1 MRPRKGILYLLLVL
15 LLYTAIAHL
24 ETTNQ
29 TSSQILQI
37 PCSSLEIPSQ
47 EVSIENASIQW
58 PKIGNPAFVLNG
70 SYFEVR
76 LKGPPDILSWNI
88 NLYREYLEQD
98 LEFDTPVRNDSTGF
112 WHINVSIPTESP
124 TELFDLKISMSD
136 GVISN
141 TLVERNAVQIRDVFP
156 SNLTLFHIT
165 DSHISSVPTE
175 RDSRLLSALYQASAA
190 GADMVVISG
199 DLVDDGSIVAFERF
213 TNLISQSSVPVFVI
227 PGNHD
232 VDPIGGGYTNYITFF
247 GDDHYS
253 ANLGPDIFL
262 TTVNMRSGTL
272 TSSQVEQIERAMAD
286 SNAQI
291 KILSLHYSL
300 QNLLYLSE
308 KETLE
313 LIRVCNET
321 NVDIVLTGHS
331 HLDDVEERNGTLWIT
346 TTAIGAQAQ
355 SVGHG
360 RNGFRVIQFHEG
372 SPVSWNWTISQ
383 PWSQP
388 WDSVVLTRYPEE
400 LHDVDVGA
408 YLKITNHLNYSIINQ
423 VFDFLVQPISS
434 NRHYIVSGGNVLSK
448 VNGTDAFLIQV
459 GVDLDSGESTTIRIY
474 PNDVEAPSL
483 LSIIYP
489 DRVLVGEEYV
499 IYVNLTIPSSGLM
512 NVHMD
517 IEFNGESIG
526 RNSMVSSDGIEWR
539 TSLMHETPGEVKFRI
554 GASDYSGLEFSSLIY
569 TIECVEPEQQIDF
582 TPYLLGSIGVI
593 GVIIVIVYIIQKK
606 K

>member
-1 MRPRKGILYLLLVL
+1 MRPRKGGLYLLLVL
-15 LLYTAIAHL
+15 LLCTAIAHP

-29 TSSQILQI
+29 ESPQILQNL
-37 PCSSLEIPSQ
+37 CSSLEIPSQ
-47 EVSIENASIQW
+47 DVSIENASIQW
-58 PKIGNPAFVLNG
+58 PKIGNPAVVLNG
-70 SYFEVR
+70 SYLEVR
-76 LKGPPDILSWNI
+76 VKGPTSILSWNI
-88 NLYREYLEQD
+88 KLYREYLEQD
-98 LEFDTPVRNDSTGF
+98 LYFDTPIRNDTTGV
-112 WHINVSIPTESP
+112 WHINVSIPTGSP
-124 TELFDLKISMSD
+124 TALFDLKISISD
-136 GVISN
+136 GVSDNEI
-141 TLVERNAVQIRDVFP
+141 VERNAVQIRDMFP

-175 RDSRLLSALYQASAA
+175 RDNRLLSALYQASAA

-199 DLVDDGSIVAFERF
+199 DLVDDGSVAAFERF
-213 TNLISQSSVPVFVI
+213 TILIAQSSVPVFVI

-286 SNAQI
+286 SNAQV

-308 KETLE
+308 AETLE

-331 HLDDVEERNGTLWIT
+331 HRDGVDERNGTLWIT
-346 TTAIGAQAQ
+346 TTAIGAQAD

-360 RNGFRVIQFHEG
+360 LNGFRVIQFHEG
-372 SPVSWNWTISQ
+372 SPISWNWTISQ

-388 WDSVVLTRYPEE
+388 WDSVMLTRYPEE

-408 YLKITNHLNYSIINQ
+408 YLTITNHLNYSVVNH

-434 NRHYIVSGGNVLSK
+434 NRHYIVSGGTVLST

-459 GVDLDSGESTTIRIY
+459 GVDLDAGESTTIRIY

-489 DRVLVGEEYV
+489 DRVLVEEEYI
-499 IYVNLTIPSSGLM
+499 IYVNLTVPSSGLM
-512 NVHMD
+512 DVHVD
-517 IEFNGESIG
+517 VELDGESQG
-526 RNSMVSSDGIEWR
+526 RYSMVSSDGIEWR
-539 TSLMHETPGEVKFRI
+539 TTLVHETSGEIKFQI
-554 GASDYSGLEFSSLIY
+554 GASDYSGLEFSSPIY

-582 TPYLLGSIGVI
+582 TPYLIGSIGVI

-606 K
+606 N